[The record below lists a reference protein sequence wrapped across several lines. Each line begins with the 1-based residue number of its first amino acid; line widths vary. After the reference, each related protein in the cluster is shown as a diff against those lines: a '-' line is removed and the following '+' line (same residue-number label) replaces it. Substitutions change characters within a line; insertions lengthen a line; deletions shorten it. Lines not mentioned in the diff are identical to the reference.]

1 MEPKDNV
8 IMRLET
14 STNGEARVYQLRRGD
29 VFYMSASNPLRLGS
43 QFMEYP
49 AYVTKIH
56 YKPRKWWMFW
66 KKKEAIGYEV
76 TWYGNDDKTSIL

>member
-1 MEPKDNV
+1 MELKDNI

-14 STNGEARVYQLRRGD
+14 SVDGATRVCQLQPGD
-29 VFYMSASNPLRLGS
+29 VFYMSARAPLPLGS
-43 QFMEYP
+43 QFMDYP

-56 YKPRKWWMFW
+56 YKPRRWWMFW

-76 TWYGNDDKTSIL
+76 TWRGRCDDEKKV